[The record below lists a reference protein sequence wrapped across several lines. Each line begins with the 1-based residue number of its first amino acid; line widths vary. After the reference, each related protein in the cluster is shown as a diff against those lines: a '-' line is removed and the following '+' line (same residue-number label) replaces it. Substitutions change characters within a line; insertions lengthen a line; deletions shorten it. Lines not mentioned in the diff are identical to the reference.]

1 MLNIFTSQMFEEF
14 VVFCYCLIVSFNIT
28 CRDGA
33 EQRSHLG
40 AQLILVEIHLQSAK
54 AKMLFQ
60 WPSSFCKVLLHKIIL
75 TLAKATSPPLALH
88 PLGHSLLEFLQE
100 DRVVKDNLILAA

>member
-1 MLNIFTSQMFEEF
+1 MLDISTSHMFEEF
-14 VVFCYCLIVSFNIT
+14 VVFCYCLITSFNIT

-40 AQLILVEIHLQSAK
+40 AQLIVVEIHLQSAK
-54 AKMLFQ
+54 TKMLFQ
-60 WPSSFCKVLLHKIIL
+60 WPSSFCKVLLHKIL
-75 TLAKATSPPLALH
+75 TLAEATPPPLALH
-88 PLGHSLLEFLQE
+88 PVGHSLLEFLQE